1 MANSESSQQPD
12 LQDLVAYLQGRGD
25 EALRAQVLKRLDEDE
40 SYLELMVDLVPM
52 LRAAGEIADPDAEE
66 EDGGHV
72 AGPSPPAPAAAPLP
86 FVHPPP
92 SVTSSPLSANS
103 NAATARSRRWPAVA
117 ALAALVPIAVS
128 VWLVYQS
135 TGSLA
140 HQLARTMAKDVSK
153 DQLDRANRW
162 EEAQRGGVR
171 GGDGPDTPTPSIDHA
186 DVLRAGG
193 QIFALEIAVKN
204 EDLPAAKERLLF
216 LQKWLKD
223 DFKWTYDKVEQAFRA
238 ERFDW
243 RQVDLK
249 MKGAYRDLMEI
260 PEYSKLEPLLN
271 EGVCWR
277 AAWLASLKPGVP
289 LPHRCTNLLEKEA
302 RGADTKELETLLD
315 ARLEELD
322 RSNP

>member
-1 MANSESSQQPD
+1 MANSESSQHPD

-72 AGPSPPAPAAAPLP
+72 ASPSPPTPAAAPLS
-86 FVHPPP
+86 FVAPPP
-92 SVTSSPLSANS
+92 STISSPLPANS
-103 NAATARSRRWPAVA
+103 NVAAHSRRWPAVA
-117 ALAALVPIAVS
+117 ALAALVPIAVA
-128 VWLVYQS
+128 VWLVMPRGPLSYR
-135 TGSLA
+135 LA
-140 HQLARTMAKDVSK
+140 SAMADDIGK
-153 DQLDRANRW
+153 DQLKQANPW

-171 GGDGPDTPTPSIDHA
+171 GGDGPDTPTTPIDQT

-193 QIFALEIAVKN
+193 QIFALAITVKN
-204 EDLPAAKERLLF
+204 EDLPAAKERLLY

-223 DFKWTYDKVEQAFRA
+223 DFAGTYDTVELALKA

-243 RQVDLK
+243 RQVDRK
-249 MKGAYRDLMEI
+249 MKGAYRDLLEI

-289 LPHRCTNLLEKEA
+289 LPHRCTNLLEKKA
-302 RGADTKELETLLD
+302 RDADTKELETLFD
-315 ARLEELD
+315 ARIEELAS
-322 RSNP
+322 SNP